1 MSDLDDWVS
10 AVCAEFG
17 LAAAVPADVVLDVA
31 RDVAHGV
38 ERPAAPLTTFL
49 LGRAVEAGVPLPEA
63 AARISL
69 LAANWRPAARPD
81 APPPEPPPEQH

>member
-17 LAAAVPADVVLDVA
+17 LDPAVSADVVLDVA

-49 LGRAVEAGVPLPEA
+49 FGRIVETGVPLADA
-63 AARISL
+63 AARISQ
-69 LAANWRPAARPD
+69 LAADWRPAAP
-81 APPPEPPPEQH
+81 Q

>member
-1 MSDLDDWVS
+1 VNELDDWVS

-17 LAAAVPADVVLDVA
+17 LDPAMPADVVLDVA

-49 LGRAVEAGVPLPEA
+49 LGRAVEGGVPLADA

-69 LAANWRPAARPD
+69 LAANWRPAAP
-81 APPPEPPPEQH
+81 Q

>member
-1 MSDLDDWVS
+1 MSDLDDWLS

-17 LAAAVPADVVLDVA
+17 LDPAVATDVVLDVA

-49 LGRAVEAGVPLPEA
+49 LGRAVEAGVPLTDA
-63 AARISL
+63 AARITL
-69 LAANWRPAARPD
+69 LAAGWRRAAP
-81 APPPEPPPEQH
+81 Q

>member
-1 MSDLDDWVS
+1 MSDLDDWVR

-17 LAAAVPADVVLDVA
+17 LDPAVAADVVLDVA

-49 LGRAVEAGVPLPEA
+49 LGRVVETGVPLADA
-63 AARISL
+63 AARISR
-69 LAANWRPAARPD
+69 LAAGWRPP
-81 APPPEPPPEQH
+81 APQ